1 MAVFIE
7 ANYSKK
13 VGLPHFSSH
22 QYSVTLRTEI
32 SDISSLEKTNAEL
45 YGKLQ
50 AAVDTQII
58 NVGVLPDGA
67 DGKMPV
73 PSRSQQ
79 PAQRSAPPSSQPAA
93 STWRCSDKQ
102 RDLILKMITEHSL
115 VTVSIDALAMQRFG
129 MGLQQLNKVQASGLI
144 GELMET
150 YGKSSTNGRGGHSSY
165 AGRGGR

>member
-32 SDISSLEKTNAEL
+32 SDLSSLEKTNAEL

-50 AAVDTQII
+50 AAVDTQIV

-67 DGKMPV
+67 DGKTPV
-73 PSRSQQ
+73 PPSRSQQ
-79 PAQRSAPPSSQPAA
+79 PAQRSAPPATQSTA
-93 STWRCSDKQ
+93 SVWRCSDKQ

-129 MGLQQLNKVQASGLI
+129 VGLQQLNKVQASGLI

-150 YGKSSTNGRGGHSSY
+150 YGKSSTNGRHSSY